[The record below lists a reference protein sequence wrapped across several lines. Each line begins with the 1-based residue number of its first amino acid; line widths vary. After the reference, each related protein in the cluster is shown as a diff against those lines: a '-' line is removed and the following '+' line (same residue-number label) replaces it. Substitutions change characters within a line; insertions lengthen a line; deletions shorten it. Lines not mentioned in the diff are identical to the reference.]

1 MMTTIQT
8 ECLAEIRN
16 AYISMC
22 GVLRRVAKRNL
33 SDAQG
38 WVEMGKE
45 LRRQRDYFE
54 MLRKEKENG

>member
-1 MMTTIQT
+1 MTTIQK

-22 GVLRRVAKRNL
+22 GILRRVAKKNL
-33 SDAQG
+33 TDAQG

-45 LRRQRDYFE
+45 LRRQRDYFGI
-54 MLRKEKENG
+54 LKKEGT

>member
-1 MMTTIQT
+1 MTTIQK
-8 ECLAEIRN
+8 ECIAEIRN

-22 GVLRRVAKRNL
+22 GVSRRVARGNL

-45 LRRQRDYFE
+45 LRRQRDNFIA
-54 MLRKEKENG
+54 MDKKEG

>member
-1 MMTTIQT
+1 MTTIQK
-8 ECLAEIRN
+8 ECISEIRN

-22 GVLRRVAKRNL
+22 GVLRRVAKSNL
-33 SDAQG
+33 TDAQG

-54 MLRKEKENG
+54 MLKKEEE